1 MLWDLMDINNMTFVF
16 HDVSGFVGYF
26 MSGKFHGVFCYIVL
40 EKDCKCQ
47 NGFGVVRQLLC

>member
-1 MLWDLMDINNMTFVF
+1 MDINNMTFVF

-40 EKDCKCQ
+40 EKDC
-47 NGFGVVRQLLC
+47 